1 MRRIAADRSKT
12 VAQVAI
18 NWCIC
23 KGTVPIPGARS
34 LAQAQ
39 ENLGAMGWRLTAAEV
54 SALEA
59 AADKVPREL
68 VQNVFQTA

>member
-1 MRRIAADRSKT
+1 
-12 VAQVAI
+12 
-18 NWCIC
+18 
-23 KGTVPIPGARS
+23 
-34 LAQAQ
+34 
-39 ENLGAMGWRLTAAEV
+39 MGWRLTAAEV